1 MSKRLDLYKKK
12 KKKKKKDIDQRTAA
26 SKEAVDKRYKKDVK
40 KKVEKWGGRWVKTA
54 KALGLN
60 PKYGRGLKSEY
71 GPVKAGLK
79 TTGAMLAAMPFTLAG
94 AADVGLRAAKKKITG
109 YNKGGSVNSRTIA
122 KKYFKGGIV

>member
-1 MSKRLDLYKKK
+1 MTKRLDLYKKR

-26 SKEAVDKRYKKDVK
+26 SKEAVDKRYKKDIK
-40 KKVEKWGGRWVKTA
+40 KKTDKWGKRWVKTVN
-54 KALGLN
+54 ALGLN

-79 TTGAMLAAMPFTLAG
+79 TAGALLAGTPFTMAG

-109 YNKGGSVNSRTIA
+109 YNKGGSVNSRSIA
-122 KKYFKGGIV
+122 KKYFKGGLV

>member
-1 MSKRLDLYKKK
+1 MTKRLGLYK

-26 SKEAVDKRYKKDVK
+26 SKEAVEKRYKKDVK
-40 KKVEKWGGRWVKTA
+40 KKVDKWGKRWVKTA

-60 PKYGRGLKSEY
+60 PKFGRGLKTEY

-79 TTGAMLAAMPFTLAG
+79 TTGALLSGMPFLGAG

-109 YNKGGSVNSRTIA
+109 YNKGGSIKLA
-122 KKYFKGGIV
+122 KKYFKGGMV